1 MNHYL
6 LHVYREENNSW
17 KNTLELQRKEIPGMS
32 RILSEIVKE
41 NPGERYLNNAR
52 HLQRKL
58 EEQEEAISRLTTRI
72 DALQRK
78 LDEESKSD
86 HGQYGAMETLYMQ
99 EELRDLVLNFE
110 KMYLDFKQNFHHYL
124 LTML

>member
-78 LDEESKSD
+78 LDEESKND
-86 HGQYGAMETLYMQ
+86 HGQYGSMETLYMQ